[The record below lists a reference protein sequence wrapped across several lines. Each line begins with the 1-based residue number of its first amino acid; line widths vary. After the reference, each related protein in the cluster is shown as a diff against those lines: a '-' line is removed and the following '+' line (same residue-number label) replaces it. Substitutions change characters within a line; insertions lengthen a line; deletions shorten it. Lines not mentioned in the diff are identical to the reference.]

1 MSGDVS
7 TRLLRNTIGYVGQ
20 LAISLG
26 ENNSKRHDNKN
37 YMSNC
42 VSAQFPTSTAGN
54 LPNLPISLGKTG
66 VILFLASQ
74 SRLIFLSPSSCGWHR
89 LHALV
94 TSNIQNKQE
103 LDAINDSVIQILTE
117 GYIHLCGLA
126 QTWHFDHGG

>member
-1 MSGDVS
+1 MF
-7 TRLLRNTIGYVGQ
+7 LLNFPPVQ
-20 LAISLG
+20 LEIYQTY
-26 ENNSKRHDNKN
+26 H
-37 YMSNC
+37 
-42 VSAQFPTSTAGN
+42 
-54 LPNLPISLGKTG
+54 SLGKTG